1 MSTASVQS
9 QTIEPEVVSATG
21 RVADYV
27 QLVKPRIATMA
38 MVAVTVGFLVGTRG
52 EFRIGDL
59 LSACFGI
66 LCIAASCNFL
76 NQWYEQ
82 DTDQRMRRTADRPVA
97 AGRIRANEVFIVG
110 LAVAS
115 FGCLWLWLTVNV
127 MTCVLSSLTL
137 AIYVC
142 AYTPLKRVSCLCTVL
157 GAVAGAMPPV
167 LGWAAAGGALDAGAA
182 ALFLLLF
189 AWQFPHFLAIATIY
203 RDDYEAA
210 DLKMLPLLSGRRNC
224 AGVVGVVY
232 ACALIPISLLVWDSG
247 LAGNLYVVVAMTG
260 GVVYLISSVRFMF
273 EQSVSRARELVLC
286 SIVYLPAVLLTMTWD
301 HFRLLS

>member
-1 MSTASVQS
+1 MSSASVQR
-9 QTIEPEVVSATG
+9 QMIEPGVAVATS

-38 MVAVTVGFLVGTRG
+38 MVAVAVGFLVGSRG
-52 EFRIGDL
+52 EVKILPL
-59 LSACFGI
+59 LSSCFGI

-97 AGRIRANEVFIVG
+97 GGRIPAGEVFVVG
-110 LAVAS
+110 LVLAS
-115 FGCLWLWLTVNV
+115 IGNLWLWLTVNV
-127 MTCVLSSLTL
+127 VTCVLAAITL

-157 GAVAGAMPPV
+157 GAVAGALPPV
-167 LGWAAAGGALDAGAA
+167 LGWTAAGGQLDGGAA
-182 ALFLLLF
+182 SLFLLLF
-189 AWQFPHFLAIATIY
+189 FWQFPHFLAIATIY

-210 DLKMLPLLSGRRNC
+210 DLKMLPLLSDRRNC
-224 AGVVGVVY
+224 AGAVGVVY
-232 ACALIPISLLVWDSG
+232 ACALIPISLLIWEYG
-247 LAGNLYVVVAMTG
+247 LAGNLYVLVAMTG
-260 GVVYLISSVRFMF
+260 GVVYLVSSVRFMLN
-273 EQSVSRARELVLC
+273 QSIQRARQLVLC
-286 SIVYLPAVLLTMTWD
+286 SIVYLPVVLLTMTWD